1 MSDTHRVTW
10 DSLTEDERELLKE
23 IAQDDAVN
31 KENERRGII
40 EHLSNLDLIGV
51 RDGYM
56 FDVYFLT
63 WRGFR
68 IIPSKVAAE
77 IDREVMHE

>member
-68 IIPSKVAAE
+68 IIPPEVAAE